1 MSRVIV
7 SIMSDQTIQNYIFI
21 KENFQIG
28 DELLFI
34 SSHKMQNKI
43 EWITNTLQY
52 VNCNISSIIL
62 DVNEEERWFKM
73 SNKIRESLTEGNKY
87 IVNITGGTKYMSMA
101 VLRVFEDFD
110 SNFYYIPFPKNE
122 ILLFK
127 KDHPEKLNY
136 AVTIEEYLSLFN
148 VLQDPKHNTLIKKED
163 YTKSFFNLFISGELT
178 QNEFAIIDKLRAYRD
193 RGIQD
198 ISLLEETISTN
209 EKKPQIIDL
218 SNFLKTIC
226 FDTDEPNKLKPVEI
240 QYLTGGWFE
249 EYIYNKVVSDVHPTD
264 IALGLQIKKLKNP
277 FLNDLDI
284 VFTLGNKL
292 FVIECKTGI
301 SSVKMLNDTIYK
313 AAALKE
319 TLFGLPG
326 NTFIFSLGGIVENF
340 EFTAKNMGI
349 TYFDRST
356 FIDELKWKKL
366 VETIKNIA
374 KV

>member
-1 MSRVIV
+1 M
-7 SIMSDQTIQNYIFI
+7 
-21 KENFQIG
+21 
-28 DELLFI
+28 
-34 SSHKMQNKI
+34 
-43 EWITNTLQY
+43 
-52 VNCNISSIIL
+52 
-62 DVNEEERWFKM
+62 
-73 SNKIRESLTEGNKY
+73 
-87 IVNITGGTKYMSMA
+87 
-101 VLRVFEDFD
+101 
-110 SNFYYIPFPKNE
+110 
-122 ILLFK
+122 
-127 KDHPEKLNY
+127 
-136 AVTIEEYLSLFN
+136 
-148 VLQDPKHNTLIKKED
+148 
-163 YTKSFFNLFISGELT
+163 
-178 QNEFAIIDKLRAYRD
+178 
-193 RGIQD
+193 
-198 ISLLEETISTN
+198 
-209 EKKPQIIDL
+209 
-218 SNFLKTIC
+218 
-226 FDTDEPNKLKPVEI
+226 
-240 QYLTGGWFE
+240 
-249 EYIYNKVVSDVHPTD
+249 
-264 IALGLQIKKLKNP
+264 QIKKLKNP